1 MLSAQSGM
9 IWSIEI
15 TACIGEEDEDDDDG
29 GFGFGFGV
37 GEGEQQ
43 RTLNLRVLGLEGRVG
58 KVFGVEYL
66 DEREMLVVGLMGF
79 TGCISICRS

>member
-9 IWSIEI
+9 IWNIEI
-15 TACIGEEDEDDDDG
+15 TDCIGEEDEDDDDG
-29 GFGFGFGV
+29 GFGV

-79 TGCISICRS
+79 MGCISICRS

>member
-15 TACIGEEDEDDDDG
+15 TACIGEEDEDEDDG
-29 GFGFGFGV
+29 GFGV

-58 KVFGVEYL
+58 KAFGVEYL
-66 DEREMLVVGLMGF
+66 DEREMLVVGLMVF

>member
-15 TACIGEEDEDDDDG
+15 TACIGEEDEDEDDG
-29 GFGFGFGV
+29 GFGV

>member
-15 TACIGEEDEDDDDG
+15 AACIGEEDEDDDDG
-29 GFGFGFGV
+29 GFGV

-66 DEREMLVVGLMGF
+66 DEREMLVAGLMGF